1 MEELSSEI
9 GELKKEREETAS
21 AGAVAASPGS
31 LTESEGDFGLSLM
44 REMQECSDELETA
57 RGELEAVKNEWHQL
71 VVLVNRKHEES
82 SYYYQEAQKQEQ
94 AKKSV
99 EAQLAIAQRQQEGR
113 IGRQ

>member
-44 REMQECSDELETA
+44 REMQECSALMDELETA
-57 RGELEAVKNEWHQL
+57 CGELEAVKNERHQL

-94 AKKSV
+94 AKK
-99 EAQLAIAQRQQEGR
+99 
-113 IGRQ
+113 